1 MKIAENDLVGKVD
14 MIGANLREICS
25 TYSDNEA
32 EFYKMLRDLVKKVKG
47 ELEEHKNKRENTEA

>member
-1 MKIAENDLVGKVD
+1 